1 MRRKLSRE
9 EGGDA
14 SRRKEKP
21 PKHKFLTKERQII
34 FSSLVVSFSLVC
46 LVFSLA
52 GKGFSIFFSK
62 NNHSLRTNIFNLLQ
76 PIQGLESFSSSSSL
90 ETNAEFEYMLSMI
103 SSQTKSVELSG
114 GKVCTSSVE
123 GTCRG
128 GSNILDKDKNTRW
141 SSLWK
146 NNQYVSFRVPE
157 QDLCASI
164 SQIGIIWETASA
176 TEYAIEISTDG
187 TNWTEIGHYKA
198 ERKNWKV
205 HTDLI
210 SLPYPICCVPLW
222 RINCISRATKYGF
235 SIYEI
240 VLIKSKATISKP

>member
-1 MRRKLSRE
+1 MRRKLSLE

-34 FSSLVVSFSLVC
+34 FSSLLVSFSLVC

-52 GKGFSIFFSK
+52 GKDFSVFFSK
-62 NNHSLRTNIFNLLQ
+62 NNRSLKINIFNLLQ
-76 PIQGLESFSSSSSL
+76 PIEGLESFSSSSSL

-128 GSNILDKDKNTRW
+128 GSNILDKDKSTRW

-176 TEYAIEISTDG
+176 T
-187 TNWTEIGHYKA
+187 
-198 ERKNWKV
+198 
-205 HTDLI
+205 
-210 SLPYPICCVPLW
+210 
-222 RINCISRATKYGF
+222 
-235 SIYEI
+235 
-240 VLIKSKATISKP
+240 